1 MTLKEILN
9 TLVEIEGHLD
19 DAYYSLPEWE
29 GVSDG
34 KSYIDSARNDVYNLK
49 DEIER
54 TLLDEDKV
62 ISGKELEEVMNTPVV
77 NPL

>member
-54 TLLDEDKV
+54 TLLN
-62 ISGKELEEVMNTPVV
+62 GAELCSHPCSSCS
-77 NPL
+77 